1 MKHILEALTQPNTV
15 VYVELPDAAAAK
27 RFQAEAAAA
36 GFTFGDGV
44 SPAAREMARVMA
56 VHADGTI
63 CYPGVVGMTAFG
75 SGAKTI
81 GGKKLVRAVFSE
93 REEDG

>member
-1 MKHILEALTQPNTV
+1 MKHIFEALTQPNTV
-15 VYVELPDAAAAK
+15 VYVELPDAAAAT

-44 SPAAREMARVMA
+44 SPAAREMARVMV
-56 VHADGTI
+56 VHADGTV
-63 CYPGVVGMTAFG
+63 CYPGVAGMTAYG

-81 GGKKLVRAVFSE
+81 GGKKLVRVVFSD
-93 REEDG
+93 REEDS

>member
-1 MKHILEALTQPNTV
+1 MGRI
-15 VYVELPDAAAAK
+15 
-27 RFQAEAAAA
+27 
-36 GFTFGDGV
+36 
-44 SPAAREMARVMA
+44 MA

>member
-1 MKHILEALTQPNTV
+1 MKHILKALNQSNTV
-15 VYVELPDAAAAK
+15 VYVELPSDEAAK

-36 GFTFGDGV
+36 GFTFGDGTP
-44 SPAAREMARVMA
+44 PAAREMGRIMA

-75 SGAKTI
+75 SDAGTV
-81 GGKKLVRAVFSE
+81 GGKKLVRTIFPD
-93 REEDG
+93 RKEDG